1 MPSISA
7 NTAWALCS
15 YVDATGKSSIPSIPI
30 GSPWSLAWTPPSYT
44 DENYA
49 QVFQYTDGTYAL
61 VIQGTKNL
69 KGILEDFEV
78 TAQVAFPYVSGGQI
92 AKGTHEAM
100 KKVLALED
108 ASGTTLHAFLNG
120 LAAGSQ
126 MLISGHSLGGN
137 AASAFAPWIAANV
150 AAFGGSSSQPIEP
163 LTQLPTSIQGI
174 TFAPPT
180 AGNSAIANFLNSQP
194 NYQAYFNHYDVVPHV
209 WGTARPLSADDIQHM
224 YFLQDGPKCP
234 DEVKTIVANKLA
246 AIAAA
251 KPAIEY
257 TQTNGVFFK
266 GTIQHQVD
274 WFDELGYQHNDA
286 YDTEFGQTDPAR
298 T

>member
-15 YVDATGKSSIPSIPI
+15 YVDATGKSSVPAIPI
-30 GSPWSLAWTPPSYT
+30 DTAWSLAWTPPSYT
-44 DENYA
+44 NENYA

-78 TAQVAFPYVSGGQI
+78 ATQHSFPSVAGAKI

-108 ASGTTLHAFLNG
+108 ASHTTLHTFLDG
-120 LAAGSQ
+120 LTTGSQ
-126 MLISGHSLGGN
+126 LLISGHSLGGN

-150 AAFGGSSSQPIEP
+150 AAFGGSSRQPVES

-180 AGNSAIANFLNSQP
+180 AGNSALANFLNSQP
-194 NYQAYFNHYDVVPHV
+194 NYQAYFNHHDVVPHV

-234 DEVKTIVANKLA
+234 GEVAKIVAHKLA
-246 AIAAA
+246 AISAA
-251 KPAIEY
+251 KIEY
-257 TQTNGVFFK
+257 TQTKGVFFK
-266 GTIQHQVD
+266 GAIQHQMD
-274 WFDELGYQHNDA
+274 WFAELGYQHNTA